1 MISTW
6 SAGAADENMPE
17 AFLAETLGKVR
28 VHPWWQ
34 ARARLALTALQ
45 KQGVAPPMTVADV
58 GCGWGT
64 NLDALEKAG
73 YAATGF
79 DISRRILE
87 MIDRPGRI
95 LVEAD
100 LNQPLPAGHAKF
112 DALLAL
118 DVIEHLDD
126 DRGALARMAQLL
138 KPAGVAI
145 VSVPAL
151 PELFSEFDAIQGH
164 RRRYLPDTLRGC
176 LDGARPPANA
186 EKIGGQPAICAQ
198 DLRRLSSPAA
208 LAGTV
213 ADGGAPRLGTASGAE
228 RPFEN
233 RLLVICRGQSRD
245 LRPETRDPKS
255 ETWDLKGAV
264 RTSVTGNKT
273 PRRVRSG
280 CRAKTQG

>member
-45 KQGVAPPMTVADV
+45 KQGMAPPMTVADV

-100 LNQPLPAGHAKF
+100 LNQPLPAGHPKF

-164 RRRYLPDTLRGC
+164 RRRYLPDTLRGAFADTG
-176 LDGARPPANA
+176 LSVQDVFWWGAWMVPV
-186 EKIGGQPAICAQ
+186 
-198 DLRRLSSPAA
+198 LRHMRNRPAA
-208 LAGTV
+208 TAGTKKTY
-213 ADGGAPRLGTASGAE
+213 ADYLKLPPWPIPNLMSLAYAWEHHRA
-228 RPFEN
+228 
-233 RLLVICRGQSRD
+233 
-245 LRPETRDPKS
+245 
-255 ETWDLKGAV
+255 LKGRLKTGSSLFAV
-264 RTSVTGNKT
+264 AIRNH
-273 PRRVRSG
+273 
-280 CRAKTQG
+280 

>member
-164 RRRYLPDTLRGC
+164 RRRDLPDTLRGAFADTG
-176 LDGARPPANA
+176 LTVREIFWWGAWMVPV
-186 EKIGGQPAICAQ
+186 
-198 DLRRLSSPAA
+198 LRRMRKKSAANRQSVPKTYADYLRLPPWPAPLLMEA
-208 LAGTV
+208 LHAWEQ
-213 ADGGAPRLGTASGAE
+213 PRA
-228 RPFEN
+228 
-233 RLLVICRGQSRD
+233 
-245 LRPETRDPKS
+245 
-255 ETWDLKGAV
+255 LKGRLKTGSSLFAV
-264 RTSVTGNKT
+264 
-273 PRRVRSG
+273 
-280 CRAKTQG
+280 AKAET